1 VGKLWPVS
9 SVVCLYGQQMFY
21 RSFMLW
27 SQAFLNKDYLHT
39 YKYREENVLNMT
51 LVRFRG
57 RFVTFF
63 VHQTIQL
70 CDYILL
76 CVCENNLLLVLL
88 KAAH

>member
-1 VGKLWPVS
+1 
-9 SVVCLYGQQMFY
+9 
-21 RSFMLW
+21 MLW